1 MAYFWADDFINFL
14 EKENIATFKLS
25 NFWELLTNEQFLNL
39 VEAYEN
45 KGKFNVSST
54 EGLKQLYNIFY
65 KQRIKVRESAFSCSN
80 KDILECLRL
89 YMRFFDKN
97 KTKLKI
103 IPLSVNSVPQK
114 NDHFTLKPK
123 QETINE
129 DGRIYSDDDDLS
141 GWCFRKY

>member
-1 MAYFWADDFINFL
+1 MAYFWADDFIKFL
-14 EKENIATFKLS
+14 ENEKILSFKLS
-25 NFWELLTNEQFLNL
+25 NFWELLINEQFLNL
-39 VEAYEN
+39 VESYEN
-45 KGKFNVSST
+45 KGKFNVTTT

-80 KDILECLRL
+80 KDILECLRY

-114 NDHFTLKPK
+114 NDYLSFKPK
-123 QETINE
+123 QEIENNIINE
-129 DGRIYSDDDDLS
+129 KL
-141 GWCFRKY
+141 